1 MTRFV
6 IILMLLITVTVCFA
20 GTTGK
25 LAGKVKDENGK
36 GLGYVNVLVFQNGVR
51 VTGILTKENG
61 TYIIINLL
69 PGKYEV
75 RFQSIGYA
83 QYIVTDV
90 VIKIDQTTTVN
101 ANLQKESVNLKT
113 ITVTA
118 NQNAMKKDPT
128 GTEGNMAVTDI
139 QDIVALNAG
148 TSIAGGQSQ
157 IKGGKSID
165 LSQNGAQIAE
175 DELRIKDFKNCRYIH
190 NYMPPP
196 PPDFITEDYAT
207 VVENNY
213 KYAIAEPL
221 STFSIDVDTACYSN
235 IRRFLDYN
243 QLPEKGYVRIEE
255 LLNYF
260 DYNYPQPKGEE
271 PFAVYTELGTCPWNS
286 KHELLHIGLQG
297 KDMNFSKA
305 PKSNLVFLL
314 DVSGSMDSPNKLPLV
329 IQSMKLLVN
338 QLRPEDKVAI
348 VVYAGAS
355 GLVLPSTSGE
365 YKEAII
371 SALENLRAGGSTAG
385 GAGIILAYKTA
396 KANFIKD
403 GNNRVIL
410 CTDGDFNTGASSDA
424 AMEALITEKREEG
437 IFLTVLGYGMGNYKD
452 NKMEILADKGNGNYA
467 YIDNLLEA
475 QKVLVRQMGGTLFTI
490 AKDVKLQLEF
500 NPAKVKA
507 YRLIGYENRK
517 LNNED
522 FNDDK
527 KDAGEL
533 GAGHTV
539 TALYE
544 IIPAGSDETINGVD
558 PLKYQSV
565 TLTDEA
571 NKYDELL
578 TLKLRYKKPDSDTSK
593 LIVKIVEDKPVKEAS
608 QNFRF
613 ASAVAGFGLML
624 KDSQYKAN
632 CNWNMVIDTA
642 RGAIGKD
649 ANGYRKEF
657 VTLSEKARDLTY
669 KIHKPD
675 IDERD

>member
-1 MTRFV
+1 
-6 IILMLLITVTVCFA
+6 MLLIAVTVCFA

-36 GLGYVNVLVFQNGVR
+36 GLAYVNVLVLQDGKR
-51 VTGILTKENG
+51 ITGILTKENG
-61 TYIIINLL
+61 SYIIINLL
-69 PGKYEV
+69 PGEYEV
-75 RFQSIGYA
+75 RFQVIGYSD
-83 QYIVTDV
+83 YIVSDV
-90 VIKIDQTTTVN
+90 KIKIDQMTTLN
-101 ANLQKESVNLKT
+101 ATLQKKSIQLNT
-113 ITVTA
+113 ITVTPNSEA
-118 NQNAMKKDPT
+118 GKKDLT
-128 GTEGNMAVTDI
+128 GSQQLAYGHTASRL
-139 QDIVALNAG
+139 Q
-148 TSIAGGQSQ
+148 AGG
-157 IKGGKSID
+157 KPYLD
-165 LSQNGAQIAE
+165 LSQNGAQIAG
-175 DELRIKDFKNCRYIH
+175 DDLRIKDFNNCRYIH

-196 PPDFITEDYAT
+196 PPDFTTEDYTT

-213 KYAIAEPL
+213 KYSIAEPL

-297 KDMNFSKA
+297 KDMDFSKA

-385 GAGIILAYKTA
+385 GAGIVLAYKTA
-396 KANFIKD
+396 KDNFIKD

-437 IFLTVLGYGMGNYKD
+437 IFLTVLGYGMGNIKD

-507 YRLIGYENRK
+507 YRLIGYENRR

-544 IIPAGSDETINGVD
+544 IIPVGSDEKINGVD

-571 NKYDELL
+571 KKYDELL

-613 ASAVAGFGLML
+613 ASAVAGFGLIL

-632 CNWNMVIDTA
+632 CNWNMVIDMA

-657 VTLSEKARDLTY
+657 VTLCEKARDLTY

-675 IDERD
+675 EDDRD